1 MGEAENEL
9 RDAPRRI
16 ARERVPTIA
25 VGRDLHGFP
34 YVEASGAASLDEVD
48 DALQT
53 PTRRLADTPTRFP
66 WRPYPGRQ
74 RLEPSLTRRRA
85 FVAPV
90 IQVDFNLGSSTRLR
104 LFPTLRGRLAN
115 AEPQRH
121 KAPASVAYR

>member
-1 MGEAENEL
+1 MGETENEL

-34 YVEASGAASLDEVD
+34 YVDASGAASLDEVD

-66 WRPYPGRQ
+66 WLQ
-74 RLEPSLTRRRA
+74 
-85 FVAPV
+85 
-90 IQVDFNLGSSTRLR
+90 
-104 LFPTLRGRLAN
+104 
-115 AEPQRH
+115 
-121 KAPASVAYR
+121 

>member
-1 MGEAENEL
+1 
-9 RDAPRRI
+9 
-16 ARERVPTIA
+16 
-25 VGRDLHGFP
+25 LHGFP

-66 WRPYPGRQ
+66 WRPYLGRQ